1 MAGLTCSA
9 VSGVSDTPA
18 TLVACVSRR
27 SAAHDVIKANGV
39 LCINCLP
46 ADAAGSVAAFAGVG
60 QVPMAERFAAGLWS
74 VLATGAPHCKDALVA
89 FDCELMEVREV
100 GTHSVLIARVLATA
114 QSAPAE
120 PLAPSPAA
128 IRNHEGPMSTS
139 KLTPICDARKAVRT
153 VLRTGQHYLDALN
166 DGRVVWVGNEQI
178 DNVATHPLTRDYAQA
193 HRGILRPASA
203 RGFAGPADL
212 RR

>member
-1 MAGLTCSA
+1 MMTARPNADDIIPASATRTRAAFPEPVPASEFRAALTGLTTAVSVIATNGPALTCSA

-27 SAAHDVIKANGV
+27 SAAHDIIKANGV

-46 ADAAGSVAAFAGVG
+46 AARQDLSQLFAGVG
-60 QVPMAERFAAGLWS
+60 QVPMAERFAADLWS

-89 FDCELMEVREV
+89 FDCELMEAREV

-120 PLAPSPAA
+120 PLVHHRQQYATT
-128 IRNHEGPMSTS
+128 R
-139 KLTPICDARKAVRT
+139 
-153 VLRTGQHYLDALN
+153 AL
-166 DGRVVWVGNEQI
+166 
-178 DNVATHPLTRDYAQA
+178 
-193 HRGILRPASA
+193 
-203 RGFAGPADL
+203 
-212 RR
+212 